1 MECAMTHTDQRGRR
15 AEQRAAALLHQRG
28 WLLLDRN
35 WRCRW
40 GELDLVLLKGSR
52 LLVVEV
58 KGRSARD
65 RDRGALDAFD
75 ASKRRRLARAIRC
88 WRADH
93 PESEHQ
99 LLEVVLALVPLNRRM
114 APVRWLAV
122 DHLG

>member
-1 MECAMTHTDQRGRR
+1 MG
-15 AEQRAAALLHQRG
+15 
-28 WLLLDRN
+28 
-35 WRCRW
+35 CRW

-65 RDRGALDAFD
+65 RDRGGLDAFG
-75 ASKRRRLARAIRC
+75 ACKRRKLAHAISC

-93 PESEHQ
+93 PEHAHRMLQ
-99 LLEVVLALVPLNRRM
+99 VVLALVPLDQPM
-114 APVRWLAV
+114 VPVRWLAV

>member
-1 MECAMTHTDQRGRR
+1 MTNTYQRGQQ
-15 AEQRAAALLHQRG
+15 AERHAAALLHQRG
-28 WLLLDRN
+28 WMVLDRN

-65 RDRGALDAFD
+65 RERGGLDAFG
-75 ASKRRRLARAIRC
+75 ASKRRRLARAISC

-93 PESEHQ
+93 PEHGDQ
-99 LLEVVLALVPLNRRM
+99 MLQVVLALVSLDRPTV
-114 APVRWLAV
+114 PVRWLAV

>member
-1 MECAMTHTDQRGRR
+1 MECAMTHTDQWGCQ
-15 AEQRAAALLHQRG
+15 AEQRAATLLHQRG
-28 WLLLDRN
+28 WMVLDRN

-58 KGRSARD
+58 KGRSAGH
-65 RDRGALDAFD
+65 RDRGGLDAFGMC
-75 ASKRRRLARAIRC
+75 KRRKLARTISC

-93 PESEHQ
+93 PEHAHRMLQ
-99 LLEVVLALVPLNRRM
+99 VVLALVPFNQPM
-114 APVRWLAV
+114 VPVRWLAV

>member
-1 MECAMTHTDQRGRR
+1 MTHTHAAGRD
-15 AEQRAAALLHQRG
+15 AEDRAAALLRQSG
-28 WLLLDRN
+28 WIVLARN

-40 GELDLVLLKGSR
+40 GELDLMLLKDSR

-65 RDRGALDAFD
+65 RDRGGLDAFG
-75 ASKRRRLARAIRC
+75 ACKRRKLARAISC

-93 PESEHQ
+93 PEHAHRMLQ
-99 LLEVVLALVPLNRRM
+99 VVLALVPLDQPM
-114 APVRWLAV
+114 VPVRWLAV